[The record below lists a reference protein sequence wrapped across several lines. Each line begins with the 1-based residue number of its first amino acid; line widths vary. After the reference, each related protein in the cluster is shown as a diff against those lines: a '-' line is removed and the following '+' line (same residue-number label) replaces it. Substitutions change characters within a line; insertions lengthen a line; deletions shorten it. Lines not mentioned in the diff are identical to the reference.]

1 MPLTF
6 TNTLS
11 GVAKRRQHSGRK
23 QLRSSLLLGS
33 AVAGPLVVGLAEL
46 RAEAAPVA
54 RALHRTGA
62 EIVTRASF
70 YGGGHWHAYGTGPGR
85 KPSRKDAARLEA
97 PSAEFL
103 STRPSREHG
112 ERRGRSRPRGDMANE
127 RNAR

>member
-11 GVAKRRQHSGRK
+11 GSAKRQHSGPK
-23 QLRSSLLLGS
+23 QLRSGLLLGS

-46 RAEAAPVA
+46 RAEAAPA
-54 RALHRTGA
+54 AGTQQHRTGA
-62 EIVTRASF
+62 EMATRASF

-85 KPSRKDAARLEA
+85 KPSGKDAARIEA

-112 ERRGRSRPRGDMANE
+112 ERRGRSRARGDTANE